1 MEKYFWLYGCC
12 GTNVLA
18 MLYCTNPKTEIPV
31 EIIETQVTGIK
42 IYFVI
47 KKFSFLFKLVCF
59 GIN

>member
-1 MEKYFWLYGCC
+1 MEKYFRLYGCC

-18 MLYCTNPKTEIPV
+18 MLYCTNQKTEIPI

-47 KKFSFLFKLVCF
+47 KKILLFIQTCLF
-59 GIN
+59 RN